1 MSEWIPP
8 AIVATA
14 GLSFL
19 MAIMTAWAKFAR
31 QDLPLLQLLSVP
43 FYVLWK
49 IPVYLK
55 FLVKPQSVWV
65 RTQRDS
71 VNAADS

>member
-1 MSEWIPP
+1 
-8 AIVATA
+8 
-14 GLSFL
+14 
-19 MAIMTAWAKFAR
+19 MTAWAKFAR

-55 FLVKPQSVWV
+55 FLVKPQNVWV

-71 VNAADS
+71 VNPADY

>member
-1 MSEWIPP
+1 MSEWIPA
-8 AIVATA
+8 AISVTV
-14 GLSFL
+14 GLCFL
-19 MAIMTAWAKFAR
+19 VAIMTARAKFAR
-31 QDLPLLQLLSVP
+31 QDLPLLQLLTVP

-55 FLVKPQSVWV
+55 FLVKPQNVWL

-71 VNAADS
+71 VNPADS